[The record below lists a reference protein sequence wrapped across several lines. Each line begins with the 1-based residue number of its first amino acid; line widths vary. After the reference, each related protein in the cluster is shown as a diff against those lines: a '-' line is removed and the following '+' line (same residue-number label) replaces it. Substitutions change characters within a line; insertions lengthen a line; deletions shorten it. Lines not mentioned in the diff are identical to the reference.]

1 MADRLRLLCAGQQAR
16 SWPSALSLGPTALSA
31 TPPLRHSGHSSR
43 RPFVTST
50 IRRFVRSSL
59 RSLVSPSD
67 ARRTSLAASLR
78 LCGGGRLLSDP
89 LLLREIIDVTLNDRS
104 VMRRGGLL
112 QGRGKTP
119 PGVVRP
125 TGFAQQSAAGT
136 GEQIVP

>member
-16 SWPSALSLGPTALSA
+16 SWPSASLLGPHGSFSDSFAPAIRHFDRSSLPPFV
-31 TPPLRHSGHSSR
+31 TPSVRHS
-43 RPFVTST
+43 RPFVTPFIDQS
-50 IRRFVRSSL
+50 V
-59 RSLVSPSD
+59 
-67 ARRTSLAASLR
+67 RRTTYQPAGLAAALR
-78 LCGGGRLLSDP
+78 GGRLLSDP

-125 TGFAQQSAAGT
+125 TGFPQQSAAGT
-136 GEQIVP
+136 GE